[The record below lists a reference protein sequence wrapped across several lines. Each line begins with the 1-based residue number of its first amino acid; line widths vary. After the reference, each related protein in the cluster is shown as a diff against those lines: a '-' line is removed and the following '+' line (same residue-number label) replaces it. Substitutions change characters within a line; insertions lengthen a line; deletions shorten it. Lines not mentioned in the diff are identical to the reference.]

1 MLSEQSK
8 KLINEIAKKIKAAD
22 SEKTLIFAVRHDEN
36 YRNDYLA
43 IRDELPK
50 LVGDDNNFY
59 AIRLIDKDITNYV
72 RYFKE
77 NDSNTPPTKKRSI
90 CVYLSQNE
98 GEFDELKTAISGEN
112 EFLIMGQYVR
122 TAND

>member
-1 MLSEQSK
+1 MLSEQSQ
-8 KLINEIAKKIKAAD
+8 KLINEIAEKIKTTD
-22 SEKTLIFAVRHDEN
+22 SEKTLFFAVRHDEN

-59 AIRLIDKDITNYV
+59 AIRLIDKDIANYV

-77 NDSNTPPTKKRSI
+77 NDNNTPTTKKRSI

-98 GEFDELKTAISGEN
+98 GEIDELKTAISGEN
-112 EFLIMGQYVR
+112 EFFIMG
-122 TAND
+122 

>member
-1 MLSEQSK
+1 MLSEQSQ
-8 KLINEIAKKIKAAD
+8 KLINEIAEKIKTTD
-22 SEKTLIFAVRHDEN
+22 SKKTLFFAVRHDEN

-59 AIRLIDKDITNYV
+59 AIRLIDKDIANYV

-77 NDSNTPPTKKRSI
+77 NDSNTPTTKKLSI
-90 CVYLSQNE
+90 CVYLSQNQ
-98 GEFDELKTAISGEN
+98 GEIEELKTAIIGEN
-112 EFLIMGQYVR
+112 EFFIMG
-122 TAND
+122 